1 MRIVCIFTDKP
12 EMNEHR
18 KRYGPDHL
26 AYLKENQDEILI
38 GGGLRDEPNGP
49 YLGDM
54 WVLEVESFQRA
65 KELIESDPYY
75 RPELRTYQLKV
86 WGKAFDEPVVL

>member
-1 MRIVCIFTDKP
+1 MRIVCIFADKP

-18 KRYGPDHL
+18 KIYGSDHL

-38 GGGLRDEPNGP
+38 GGGLRDEPNGS
-49 YLGDM
+49 YVGGM

-75 RPELRTYQLKV
+75 APELRSYQLKV